1 MNSPSLKVTVAT
13 GRSVL
18 EGSKKGYG
26 KTSEE
31 YFKTTSICEMDPGD
45 MKKLNITPNQNVRV
59 TTARGNV
66 ILRATV
72 SSQSP
77 HPGIAYIPYG
87 LWASSIM
94 EPDTDSTGM
103 PHLKG
108 IEAHI
113 SPAPNEKVLSYEEL
127 VNQAFASK
135 KKHF

>member
-1 MNSPSLKVTVAT
+1 MNAQPLKVTLVT

-26 KTSEE
+26 KTSDE
-31 YFKTTSICEMDPGD
+31 YFKATSICEMDPGD
-45 MKKLNITPNQNVRV
+45 MKKLNITANQNVRI
-59 TTARGNV
+59 TTSRGSI

-72 SSQSP
+72 STQSP

-87 LWASSIM
+87 LWASSVM
-94 EPDTDSTGM
+94 EPQTDSTGM

-108 IEAHI
+108 IDAEI
-113 SPAPNEKVLSYEEL
+113 SPAQNEKVLSYEEL
-127 VNQAFASK
+127 VKQVFASK